1 MNSKEFDNFSFK
13 AKSSEQS
20 EKEIQIEEQPPHKI
34 IRLKDINFRHEAV
47 QKQVKIFD
55 QVINTKINN
64 IDQQLEDNIKRRIEL
79 EKKLDLIRK
88 VENRHQQQQIFNAY
102 ANDQYKTTDEAAKV
116 FKEINQKADR
126 I

>member
-34 IRLKDINFRHEAV
+34 IQLKDINFRHEAV

-64 IDQQLEDNIKRRIEL
+64 IDQ
-79 EKKLDLIRK
+79 
-88 VENRHQQQQIFNAY
+88 
-102 ANDQYKTTDEAAKV
+102 
-116 FKEINQKADR
+116 
-126 I
+126 